1 MMNYITIREA
11 SQKWGIGIRRINT
24 LCNEGRIEGCVKF
37 GASWAIPAEALKPS
51 DMRIKSGKYVKDKEN
66 VKQYL

>member
-1 MMNYITIREA
+1 MMDYITIREA

-37 GASWAIPAEALKPS
+37 GSSWAIPAEALKPS

-66 VKQYL
+66 VKRYL